1 MRLAGNRFR
10 ETITMGTSTWVT
22 TAKGD
27 LVEFKDFLSKFIA
40 AHPRLSAGLALAL
53 GFAAG
58 HWL

>member
-1 MRLAGNRFR
+1 
-10 ETITMGTSTWVT
+10 MGTSTWVT